1 MTPATNSSA
10 TATMDSVA
18 SHEVNGVRPLL
29 TKADAAQIL
38 GVHIRTI
45 ENLLVR
51 KLLRRA
57 KVGNRV
63 RIDPA
68 DLRVYIESVKGR

>member
-1 MTPATNSSA
+1 
-10 TATMDSVA
+10 MDSVA

-57 KVGNRV
+57 KVGNCY
-63 RIDPA
+63 
-68 DLRVYIESVKGR
+68 LG